1 MYYTSIKHSRASVYG
16 NEAVFSSKLGLIGM
30 HCNVRHHNR
39 GSLYPVCSHSS
50 CWLWEN
56 MKEEAKTRVA
66 KKRTQQRRTRNNL
79 SQYYKTQNAYFHIL
93 LTDIQYETPH
103 LAVPLNPWTVII
115 YSDLRGC
122 VYIYHSFLLHT
133 SAIKKKKLQKNQTA
147 WKENTVCLI

>member
-1 MYYTSIKHSRASVYG
+1 
-16 NEAVFSSKLGLIGM
+16 
-30 HCNVRHHNR
+30 
-39 GSLYPVCSHSS
+39 
-50 CWLWEN
+50 

-103 LAVPLNPWTVII
+103 SAVPLNPWTVII

-122 VYIYHSFLLHT
+122 VCIYHSFLLHT
-133 SAIKKKKLQKNQTA
+133 SAIKKKKKLQKNQTA